1 MVLLVNHGGS
11 IVVNTTVIHH
21 RLMSR
26 ESPQFKLRMPEDLH
40 GRVFDAAGEAGRSM
54 NAEIVFRLERSFAE
68 AGQGKSSSSDVRDVL
83 AALKSAAASQ
93 DASIRMLAGL
103 LEVVV
108 GKLDDGGDT
117 FARDVKKDIRE
128 FARLIKAGDLAG
140 AHETAGARLRHR
152 VKK

>member
-1 MVLLVNHGGS
+1 LVNHGGS

-21 RLMSR
+21 RPMSR

-54 NAEIVFRLERSFAE
+54 NAEIVFRLERSFE

-108 GKLDDGGDT
+108 GKLDDGGDA

-128 FARLIKAGDLAG
+128 FARLIKAGDVAS